1 MLRPVQEQR
10 WDPVEGF
17 RPALAS
23 TSAQKELRT
32 WSLIAVGALALAGV
46 FAFLLVLGRVMH
58 ADDIYP
64 WLVTYFDKF
73 LIVHVNFSFIVWF
86 VVTGIMF
93 MQVAALRLS
102 DGVPL
107 AGSLGR
113 MALAGGLLG
122 VAMIAGSA
130 MTDGAPS
137 KNNYVPAIL
146 HPVFYL
152 GLLAFAFAAAT
163 AATRTLA
170 NGFVRKGPL
179 EPVGAIG
186 IASSVITLTAI
197 AAFAVSWNRAGGMP
211 AIAADNEDIFWA
223 GGHIL
228 QFLNVAVMI
237 GAWAI
242 LGGRA
247 LGRPAI
253 SPRITMSAA
262 ALLAV
267 LALVGFG
274 LLFAAAPLSA
284 DERYLFTQYQYALA
298 PAPIAVGL
306 LLTASLLGGTRAE
319 GGSAQLAR
327 WTVLVSLGVFFTGG
341 ILGIFVDGGDTRT
354 PAHYHGVI
362 GGVNV
367 ALMGLFYL
375 FVLPLLERGLVR
387 RRGALASIILYG
399 AGQFLHSIGLFIT
412 GGYGAPRKVAGALDL
427 DTLGNWIG
435 HAGIGIG
442 GAIAVLGGI
451 LFIWIAA
458 RRLLARA
465 A

>member
-1 MLRPVQEQR
+1 MLRPAQEQR

-228 QFLNVAVMI
+228 QFLNVAVII

-253 SPRITMSAA
+253 SPRITMFAA

-267 LALVGFG
+267 LGLVGLG

-306 LLTASLLGGTRAE
+306 LLTASLLVGTRAE